1 MTGMGAIGAAWHR
14 FWFRPEPTSTLA
26 VVRIA
31 YGMVVFLWAV
41 SLAPDLHT
49 FFPTSGAPVTGL
61 YVLLVV
67 GSVGMVLGYRSR
79 LAAAVVFLALMWFQ
93 RRNSAVINAGDRL
106 LANLGFFLMLAPSGA
121 SLSLDRWRRAPG
133 PFWEFPAR
141 APWALRLV
149 QVQLSVLYLS
159 TVWEKLQGQTWANG
173 TAVSYALGIGQLA
186 RVHLPDG
193 LTDSV
198 LLMNLLTWSTLVI
211 ELSLA
216 LLVWRRRLRPWV
228 LGFGVA
234 LHVFIEVTMMVGFLG
249 MALLVAYLA
258 FVPPAMSARLLG
270 RPHAGRPWRR
280 TGVRRYETV
289 ELAPVPRRPPLSR
302 NTVSPTVDEAGRML
316 PASLRARVSTG
327 VSRGGCRG
335 RDAAVVRETLLQ
347 PADGRPVAATR
358 RVLAVFSVVIA
369 SFWFGTSVAGAVP
382 ADGARPPTLP
392 TLRPIDFSYPPR
404 AMGGP
409 LQPDEIGV
417 RWAIPGP
424 GHFTGNHH
432 RHGVPPCS
440 GGVKGERRSPG
451 RPPSYH
457 PAGVSDGEH
466 GVLRRVSRLWRRAE
480 AARRPPSSRRVHRG
494 MPDVLPPGRPQNAKP
509 PTEVVGQRQGT
520 DRGNSSW
527 ASKRRGRRSKAP
539 AMAVTARSDSSL
551 SISWARR
558 ASSCSCIHRHWSRMR
573 PGCRRRRCR
582 NVPDH
587 VKLSP
592 GRSDRSH
599 WGWGGP

>member
-49 FFPTSGAPVTGL
+49 FFPTSGPPVTGL
-61 YVLLVV
+61 YVLLVA
-67 GSVGMVLGYRSR
+67 GSIGMVLGYRSR

-93 RRNSAVINAGDRL
+93 RRNPAVLNAGDRL

-149 QVQLSVLYLS
+149 QVQLSLLYLS
-159 TVWEKLQGQTWANG
+159 TVWEKLQGQTWADG

-186 RVHLPDG
+186 RVHLPDA

-198 LLMNLLTWSTLVI
+198 LLMNLLTWSILVI

-234 LHVFIEVTMMVGFLG
+234 LHVCIEVTMMVGFLG
-249 MALLVAYLA
+249 MVLMVAYLA
-258 FVPPAMSARLLG
+258 FVPPATMSARLVG
-270 RPHAGRPWRR
+270 GPHAGRPWRR
-280 TGVRRYETV
+280 TGGRRCETV
-289 ELAPVPRRPPLSR
+289 ERAQVRRRPPLSR
-302 NTVSPTVDEAGRML
+302 NTVSPTLDEAGRML
-316 PASLRARVSTG
+316 PASLRAGARRASLEG
-327 VSRGGCRG
+327 
-335 RDAAVVRETLLQ
+335 DAAVRDTAVVCETPLQ
-347 PADGRPVAATR
+347 PADGRPVTATR

-369 SFWFGTSVAGAVP
+369 SFWVGTSGAGAVP
-382 ADGARPPTLP
+382 LTGGARPPTLP

-424 GHFTGNHH
+424 GYFTGNHH
-432 RHGVPPCS
+432 HHGVPPCS
-440 GGVKGERRSPG
+440 EGTALGGPT
-451 RPPSYH
+451 
-457 PAGVSDGEH
+457 
-466 GVLRRVSRLWRRAE
+466 AE
-480 AARRPPSSRRVHRG
+480 
-494 MPDVLPPGRPQNAKP
+494 LPPCGR
-509 PTEVVGQRQGT
+509 QRQ
-520 DRGNSSW
+520 
-527 ASKRRGRRSKAP
+527 
-539 AMAVTARSDSSL
+539 
-551 SISWARR
+551 
-558 ASSCSCIHRHWSRMR
+558 
-573 PGCRRRRCR
+573 
-582 NVPDH
+582 
-587 VKLSP
+587 
-592 GRSDRSH
+592 
-599 WGWGGP
+599 